1 LGVYVALVYTRL
13 ESKKLKLSKREQLL
27 LLEIGRDRIDTA
39 SCFVDYIKENYGIS
53 KSSVWYC
60 LNMLKEYGI
69 AQFANKIEQG
79 KPLCLTKQG
88 LSILKVF
95 ESSKNEIV
103 EWFVN
108 SFLSKSEK
116 KESQRYSRNYIDDQ
130 AYTL

>member
-13 ESKKLKLSKREQLL
+13 ESKKLKLSRREQLL
-27 LLEIGRDRIDTA
+27 LVEIGRDRIDTA
-39 SCFVDYIKENYGIS
+39 SCFVDYIKESYGIS

-60 LNMLKEYGI
+60 LNRLKEYGI
-69 AQFANKIEQG
+69 AQFANKIDQG
-79 KPLCLTKQG
+79 RPLCLTKQG
-88 LSILKVF
+88 LSLLEIF

-116 KESQRYSRNYIDDQ
+116 NGSKRYDRGYIDGRT
-130 AYTL
+130 YTL